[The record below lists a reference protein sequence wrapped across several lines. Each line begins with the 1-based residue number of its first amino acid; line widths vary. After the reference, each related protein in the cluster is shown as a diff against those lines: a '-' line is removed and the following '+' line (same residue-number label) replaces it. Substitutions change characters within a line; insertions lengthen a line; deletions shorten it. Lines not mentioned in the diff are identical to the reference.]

1 MSEAAAWFLY
11 SIVVAILLGLAA
23 AAAESALRGSGRS
36 GRWAWAGGMVA
47 SVALPVLAWLG
58 LGLRSV
64 AVVPESALIPLAP
77 LVAPVAA
84 VGGVAG
90 AGPAGP
96 SVDQILMV
104 MWVVVTGVVLV
115 YMALSW
121 AAIVR
126 DRRHW
131 RHASMGGIRVA
142 VTPDTGPAAWGVR
155 HPEILLPEW
164 VTELESRVRRLML
177 LHEGE
182 HVRAGDT
189 RVVLAGLLLLA
200 AAPWNIPLWWQF
212 RRLRQAIELDCDAR
226 VLKRAPDARRYG
238 SLLLEVGRR
247 RTAPVMVVAL
257 ADPPSFL
264 ERRIRLITARATVRS
279 MRRVGGLALIASSL
293 VAIAIC
299 TRDPM
304 AAQSLPVEIAAVM
317 RAPVVEAAPARTVAL
332 ETASPEPD
340 PMAAEAVM
348 GASAG
353 ASDASAGAGSSE
365 GAPSTLDL
373 NTANPAGPELS
384 AIDDERVDTDAGR
397 SAGAI
402 DVRTRTERMRMAPD
416 GAPEASLAQATTL
429 SAAPATVS
437 AKRPSIETTTEH
449 RADQVV
455 SPGPSG
461 ESQQPPAA
469 DRVEGSDITAEPRLE
484 NVAEIQTLIER
495 EYPPLLRDA
504 GIGGVANVWFLI
516 AEDGSIERTQLA
528 EGAGHPKLDEAAL
541 RVAAAARFSP
551 ALSRGV
557 ARSAWVSQPI
567 SFVSR

>member
-11 SIVVAILLGLAA
+11 AIVIAILLGLAA
-23 AAAESALRGSGRS
+23 VAAESAYRSSGNS
-36 GRWAWAGGMVA
+36 GRWAWAAAMSA

-58 LGLRSV
+58 LSLRSV
-64 AVVPESALIPLAP
+64 PVVTQAALIPLAP
-77 LVAPVAA
+77 LAAPVTQ
-84 VGGVAG
+84 VSGGGVA
-90 AGPAGP
+90 PAGP
-96 SVDQILMV
+96 TVDQILMV
-104 MWVVVTGVVLV
+104 MWVVVTGVMLL

-121 AAIVR
+121 AAIIR

-142 VTPDTGPAAWGVR
+142 LTPDTGPAAWGVR

-189 RVVLAGLLLLA
+189 RLVLAGLLLLA

-264 ERRIRLITARATVRS
+264 ERRIRLITTRATGRS
-279 MRRVGGLALIASSL
+279 MRHVGGLALIAGSL
-293 VAIAIC
+293 VAVAIC

-304 AAQSLPVEIAAVM
+304 AAQGLPVEVAAAMVPALDDVARVVAFEPAARVDQSAPRGGPESAGTADASIADFSG
-317 RAPVVEAAPARTVAL
+317 PVAPAERSQSA
-332 ETASPEPD
+332 PESRGP
-340 PMAAEAVM
+340 
-348 GASAG
+348 S
-353 ASDASAGAGSSE
+353 ASDPGVGIATIDAGDDPGAG
-365 GAPSTLDL
+365 G
-373 NTANPAGPELS
+373 
-384 AIDDERVDTDAGR
+384 V
-397 SAGAI
+397 I
-402 DVRTRTERMRMAPD
+402 DVQTRTERMRMAPD
-416 GAPEASLAQATTL
+416 GTPEASLAQATTVP
-429 SAAPATVS
+429 APAATVP
-437 AKRPSIETTTEH
+437 AGRPSIETTTE
-449 RADQVV
+449 RRTEEVV
-455 SPGPSG
+455 SPGPTEAPPQQSG
-461 ESQQPPAA
+461 AE
-469 DRVEGSDITAEPRLE
+469 RVAEPDVTAQPRLE

-504 GIGGVANVWFLI
+504 GIGGLANVWFLI

-528 EGAGHPKLDEAAL
+528 VGSGHPKLDQAAL
-541 RVAAAARFSP
+541 RIAAAARFSP

-557 ARSAWVSQPI
+557 AKSAWVSLPI